1 MKMKNERYPADSVS
15 GEMIYRAPGRFT
27 VKSLPVLKVLM
38 VAFLLMSLQDV
49 QGKMRERL
57 VFDLKLG
64 FVKGG
69 EAVLVIKDTLFNGNN
84 AIDYHLKGRTTG
96 ITDKLFKVDDVYE
109 STVDA
114 RTYLPYRA
122 VRNIK
127 ERKYR
132 YYNEVFF
139 NQAVDSIYSKKTG
152 QIKVPHNLTDILS
165 VFFYFVRQGMIH
177 DIDEGKSI
185 VIPTINGHDIK
196 QIKIRF
202 DGFEDIQTKMGP
214 VTCYVLSPV
223 MEKGKVL
230 TRSDGLKFYISKD
243 KKIPIQ
249 LDFDTKAGTL
259 RAELVSYKISGKEQ
273 FR

>member
-1 MKMKNERYPADSVS
+1 MKIKRHY
-15 GEMIYRAPGRFT
+15 
-27 VKSLPVLKVLM
+27 KVLI
-38 VAFLLMSLQDV
+38 AALLLFSIQDV

-69 EAVLVIKDTLFNGNN
+69 EAVLIIKDTVYNGNN

-96 ITDKLFKVDDVYE
+96 LTDKLFKVDDVYE

-139 NQAVDSIYSKKTG
+139 YQDIDSIISKKTG
-152 QIKVPHNLTDILS
+152 KIKVPENLTDILS
-165 VFFYFVRQGMIH
+165 VFFYFVRQGMVH
-177 DIDEGKSI
+177 NIDEGKAV

-202 DGFEDIQTKMGP
+202 EGFEDIQTKMGP

-230 TRSDGLKFYISKD
+230 NRSDGLRFYISKD

-273 FR
+273 FK

>member
-1 MKMKNERYPADSVS
+1 MKREGYALTTDTRKAAD
-15 GEMIYRAPGRFT
+15 R
-27 VKSLPVLKVLM
+27 KKPVFAAFFHYTCRILLVVLLI
-38 VAFLLMSLQDV
+38 FSIQDV

-57 VFDLKLG
+57 VFNLKLG

-69 EAVLVIKDTLFNGNN
+69 EAVLIIKDTVYNGNM
-84 AIDYHLKGRTTG
+84 AVDYHLKGRTTG
-96 ITDKLFKVDDVYE
+96 LTDKLFNVDDVYE

-122 VRNIK
+122 VRNIS

-139 NQAVDSIYSKKTG
+139 YHDTDSIFSQKTG
-152 QIKVPHNLTDILS
+152 KIKVPDNLTDILS

-177 DIDEGKSI
+177 NIDEGKAV

-202 DGFEDIQTKMGP
+202 DGFADVQTKMGP

-223 MEKGKVL
+223 MEKGKGL